1 MLLGVFRPELP
12 PVPYRI
18 DSSRP
23 EAQFDNYEK
32 TQKSK
37 AALAFCNECLGWAH
51 AELIGDGRVG
61 NKPLGSDFSYFD
73 PTNLM
78 EVMAAAQAFWN
89 TENFWVHI
97 TYHQGTFQVTI
108 QEPDADDPKFEILGH
123 NRGLDLAQAVME
135 DLCAGQAEFGR
146 RNAHLTLSI
155 ANPRVE

>member
-1 MLLGVFRPELP
+1 MYLACDRSTDECRSSLVMPLKSRYALGRISARVTTRAVSDRLLSPGSAVH
-12 PVPYRI
+12 
-18 DSSRP
+18 
-23 EAQFDNYEK
+23 NYEK

-108 QEPDADDPKFEILGH
+108 QEPDADDPKF
-123 NRGLDLAQAVME
+123 
-135 DLCAGQAEFGR
+135 
-146 RNAHLTLSI
+146 RNSR
-155 ANPRVE
+155 P